1 MRDKLEQ
8 EQAFLASLIAD
19 RAASSKTAA
28 GRAGAGR
35 AADARG
41 SKTKEAAGDGVDGGA
56 GEVGAGARA
65 GAGAVVARSQGR
77 VTSNWEEEE
86 EE

>member
-1 MRDKLEQ
+1 MLPPALGRLWLCWEREESDSRDAAMRDKLEQ

-56 GEVGAGARA
+56 PP
-65 GAGAVVARSQGR
+65 
-77 VTSNWEEEE
+77 TFFT
-86 EE
+86 